1 MIEDVHFET
10 DDWKYIFRFC
20 FAIEL
25 WRLACENRVVKFFSW
40 QSLHGPK
47 NPLPSCIHPSSY
59 IFRMI
64 LLPCFS
70 RCHDLKFTAYFFMWH
85 SVHPFPTLS
94 VSYAP
99 DVLIYRMPLFL
110 ITSQNHA
117 NCTDFTLNL
126 FSVLKHPAALNS
138 FSLGGIKIRYQKC
151 LTLRLL
157 MSYIQGG
164 SNMTGTDLRVNK
176 PQCAAAVRPCE
187 SEAPTSTL
195 PPARVRTCSVLSGS
209 C

>member
-1 MIEDVHFET
+1 M
-10 DDWKYIFRFC
+10 
-20 FAIEL
+20 
-25 WRLACENRVVKFFSW
+25 FSLW

-70 RCHDLKFTAYFFMWH
+70 RCHDLKFTAYFFMWP

-94 VSYAP
+94 VSYAA
-99 DVLIYRMPLFL
+99 DILIYRMPLFL

-126 FSVLKHPAALNS
+126 CSVLKGAAALNS
-138 FSLGGIKIRYQKC
+138 FSLGGIMTRYQK
-151 LTLRLL
+151 LLITPDRSLRLSAL
-157 MSYIQGG
+157 
-164 SNMTGTDLRVNK
+164 L
-176 PQCAAAVRPCE
+176 
-187 SEAPTSTL
+187 L
-195 PPARVRTCSVLSGS
+195 LSS
-209 C
+209 FS